1 MLLHRRRV
9 LLLVLVLLLAEF
21 ELVEL
26 LFGLVLGHI
35 KMRVDDLRDWLDL
48 SAQLL
53 LDLVQGIS
61 VVISDEIDS
70 NTQMTESTRSA
81 NTVQVGLG
89 HFGEIEV
96 DDHVD
101 GLDINTASKQV
112 RADQVTA
119 STVAEIVE
127 DTVSVL
133 LTHLGVDVEA
143 RVAEFGDL
151 LGEQLDSLGRVTE
164 DDRLIDLQLREES
177 VQAVDLLL
185 LLDIR
190 IVLSDTLKSEL
201 LHQIDL
207 IRVVHVLLDE
217 LVDGA
222 RESSRV
228 EKDLSVG
235 REIGDDRV
243 EHVLEVLGE
252 ELVGLVHDE
261 HGARVHDGEALLHEI
276 EDTAWRGDDH
286 VHLLLQTHDV
296 LLEVR
301 AASGRHHLAA
311 HVLAQLDADLARLQ
325 RELACWHD
333 YERLDFV
340 LRDVDALEDRDHVRA
355 CLSGAVL
362 GASQDVAA
370 SQCDWDARLLD
381 GRWSFPALLE
391 NAHQELSLE
400 TVVLEFMSL
409 SGSDISSF
417 NSLVLWRQV
426 QLVLPASCFV

>member
-1 MLLHRRRV
+1 MVLLHRRRV

-26 LFGLVLGHI
+26 LFGLILGNV

-53 LDLVQGIS
+53 LDFVQSIS

-89 HFGEIEV
+89 HFREIEV

-101 GLDINTASKQV
+101 GLDINTTSKQV

-127 DTVSVL
+127 DSVSVL

-177 VQAVDLLL
+177 VQTVDLLL

-207 IRVVHVLLDE
+207 IRVVHVLLDK
-217 LVDGA
+217 LVDSA
-222 RESSRV
+222 WESSRV

-235 REIGDDRV
+235 WEI
-243 EHVLEVLGE
+243 
-252 ELVGLVHDE
+252 
-261 HGARVHDGEALLHEI
+261 
-276 EDTAWRGDDH
+276 
-286 VHLLLQTHDV
+286 
-296 LLEVR
+296 
-301 AASGRHHLAA
+301 
-311 HVLAQLDADLARLQ
+311 
-325 RELACWHD
+325 
-333 YERLDFV
+333 
-340 LRDVDALEDRDHVRA
+340 
-355 CLSGAVL
+355 
-362 GASQDVAA
+362 
-370 SQCDWDARLLD
+370 
-381 GRWSFPALLE
+381 
-391 NAHQELSLE
+391 
-400 TVVLEFMSL
+400 
-409 SGSDISSF
+409 
-417 NSLVLWRQV
+417 
-426 QLVLPASCFV
+426 